1 VSAGNFKNIRY
12 CFKSFI
18 YLIVLYSYSFSHAGS
33 YDDYFIAIKRDE
45 AAAVSA
51 LLKRGFDANTLN
63 PAGEHGLLLAIREPS
78 LKVAAVLIDWP
89 QTNVEVRSKQDES
102 PLMLASLQ
110 GLTEICQLLIAKGA
124 DVNKPGWAPLHYAA
138 THGHLA
144 VMTLLLDNDAYIDA
158 ASPNGTTPLILPI
171 APIVLM
177 SLRSLPPLF
186 EAFSLKGYGDV
197 SLNRC
202 QGQVVMSGGQLNRN
216 VRFLLSRS
224 FFGIWSYFLNGYLAS
239 AARQA
244 VGFFR
249 GAVGKPR
256 TPMGLS
262 TGLSCGQVTCP
273 RRTRVSSSGNRHSC
287 LWFCCQI

>member
-158 ASPNGTTPLILPI
+158 ASPNGTTPLMMAAHYGTPAAVTLLLEAGADPMLKNDQGLSAIDFAHRANRPDVTEII
-171 APIVLM
+171 A
-177 SLRSLPPLF
+177 
-186 EAFSLKGYGDV
+186 AFIRGLQPK
-197 SLNRC
+197 
-202 QGQVVMSGGQLNRN
+202 
-216 VRFLLSRS
+216 
-224 FFGIWSYFLNGYLAS
+224 GIW
-239 AARQA
+239 
-244 VGFFR
+244 
-249 GAVGKPR
+249 
-256 TPMGLS
+256 
-262 TGLSCGQVTCP
+262 
-273 RRTRVSSSGNRHSC
+273 
-287 LWFCCQI
+287 